1 MGGSGPRGGELEVT
15 PVPPKNS
22 GDKPVHIALCPERAS
37 ALIPVLIWGRGCIL
51 LARAGSE
58 AQSEQISPLFVYS
71 PPSPDLAAGRGQ
83 HDRLVRR
90 GGRSCRRGGVP
101 KVSSSHSAP
110 KHPPNHGETPLGGT
124 GNALGCQELRC
135 HRGRAGWL
143 CR

>member
-1 MGGSGPRGGELEVT
+1 M
-15 PVPPKNS
+15 PPKNS
-22 GDKPVHIALCPERAS
+22 GDKPVHIALCPKRAS

-71 PPSPDLAAGRGQ
+71 PPPQILQRVEDNTIVSYDVAAGAA
-83 HDRLVRR
+83 
-90 GGRSCRRGGVP
+90 GGV
-101 KVSSSHSAP
+101 VSPRSVHP
-110 KHPPNHGETPLGGT
+110 TLPLNTPPNHGETPLGGT